1 MADNIA
7 ISLKNVSKVFKRYQR
22 PADRLKEIL
31 LPGKTYAKEFWA
43 LRNISLEIPRGETW
57 GIVGR
62 NGAGKST
69 LLKIITGTLQPTSGT
84 VQVNGRVSA
93 LLELGSGFNPEFT
106 GRQNVFF
113 NARLLGLSQPEIE
126 KRFDGIVAFAD
137 VGDFL
142 EQPVKTYSSGMRAR
156 LAFSVA
162 SSVNPDVLIVDEV
175 LGVGDA
181 AFQHKCAKR
190 MRNLMDTGV
199 TTLFVSHNSASV
211 KTLCN
216 WSIMMDKGTVQT
228 CGVPEAVL
236 SDYMKRITD
245 KEIELAQASEP
256 VSDKAKSNPTI
267 ENNISSTNSQEEVKV
282 LRSLPKSFRRGSKKA
297 TIEEIRILNIDGKEI
312 GESSSIRFNEKVKIS
327 VKVRANQAFQSYI
340 VGFHICD
347 RNGNELIATN
357 TKQEEVELGE
367 LNPSDEA
374 TVEFELNLPLKPTSY
389 SLSVAITAGYE
400 ETTSDWIDNAIVFQV
415 SPPNN
420 GKKIHGMVYLPVTIS
435 STNKMRSL
443 SS

>member
-7 ISLKNVSKVFKRYQR
+7 ISLENVSKVFKRYQR
-22 PADRLKEIL
+22 PADRLKEIF

-43 LRNISLEIPRGETW
+43 LRDISLEIPRGETW
-57 GIVGR
+57 GIIGR

-69 LLKIITGTLQPTSGT
+69 LLKIITGTLQPTSGK

-113 NARLLGLSQPEIE
+113 NGRLLGLNQQEIE
-126 KRFDGIVAFAD
+126 KRFEEIVAFAD
-137 VGDFL
+137 IGDFL

-190 MRNLMDTGV
+190 MRNLMETGV
-199 TTLFVSHNSASV
+199 TTLFVSHNAGSV

-216 WSIMMDKGTVQT
+216 WSIMMEKGTLKT

-245 KEIELAQASEP
+245 KEIESAQVSALASGETNS
-256 VSDKAKSNPTI
+256 VPTA
-267 ENNISSTNSQEEVKV
+267 ENGISSTNGQEKVKV
-282 LRSLPKSFRRGSKKA
+282 LSSLPKSFRRGSKKA
-297 TIEEIRILNIDGKEI
+297 TIEEVRILDIDGKEI
-312 GESSSIRFNEKVKIS
+312 GESPSIGFNEKVKIS
-327 VKVRANQAFQSYI
+327 VKIRANEAFKSYI

-357 TKQEEVELGE
+357 TKQEEIELGG
-367 LNPSDEA
+367 LNPLDE
-374 TVEFELNLPLKPTSY
+374 TIVDFEINLPLKPTSY
-389 SLSVAITAGYE
+389 SLSVAITADYE
-400 ETTSDWIDNAIVFQV
+400 EITSDWIDNAIVFQV

-420 GKKIHGMVYLPVTIS
+420 GKKIHGMVHLPVTIS
-435 STNKMRSL
+435 SKKMNSL
-443 SS
+443 PS

>member
-7 ISLKNVSKVFKRYQR
+7 ISLENVSKVFKRYQR

-31 LPGKTYAKEFWA
+31 LPGKIYAKEFWA

-57 GIVGR
+57 GIIGR

-113 NARLLGLSQPEIE
+113 NGRLLGLTQQEIE
-126 KRFDGIVAFAD
+126 KRFDEIVAFAD
-137 VGDFL
+137 IGDFL

-199 TTLFVSHNSASV
+199 TTLFVSHNAASV

-216 WSIMMDKGTVQT
+216 WSIMMEKGKLKT

-245 KEIELAQASEP
+245 EEIKSAQASLA
-256 VSDKAKSNPTI
+256 SDETNSSLTAK
-267 ENNISSTNSQEEVKV
+267 NNISSTNSQGKV
-282 LRSLPKSFRRGSKKA
+282 TVLSSLPKSFRRGSKKA
-297 TIEEIRILNIDGKEI
+297 TIEEVRILDIDGKEI
-312 GESSSIRFNEKVKIS
+312 GESTSIGFNEKVKIS
-327 VKVRANQAFQSYI
+327 VRIRANQAFKSYI

-367 LNPSDEA
+367 LNPLDE
-374 TVEFELNLPLKPTSY
+374 TIVEFELNLPLKPTSY
-389 SLSVAITAGYE
+389 SLSVAITADYE
-400 ETTSDWIDNAIVFQV
+400 ETTSDWIDNAMIFQV

-420 GKKIHGMVYLPVTIS
+420 GKKIHGMVYLPVAIS
-435 STNKMRSL
+435 STNQMSSL
-443 SS
+443 PS